1 MRSYRATAVDP
12 VPDEGTPAYD
22 MLVLVMK
29 WWAFALASTGVATGI
44 VAQNC
49 DAKTNKLY
57 IRTMSVFSGV
67 GGLAL
72 TYANLEF
79 AKKMNGD
86 NPTDMGPIYFN
97 VGLQIF
103 GLALGQ
109 QAAAAA
115 AHGHGHSHGHAHDG
129 KKDDHHGHGHDEDG
143 NCLHGHGA
151 PLPHPR
157 LLAAN
162 RQAQLS

>member
-1 MRSYRATAVDP
+1 MHRLTVMHRLTAARVLRSYRATAVDP

-49 DAKTNKLY
+49 DAKTNRLY

-72 TYANLEF
+72 TYAN
-79 AKKMNGD
+79 
-86 NPTDMGPIYFN
+86 P
-97 VGLQIF
+97 
-103 GLALGQ
+103 
-109 QAAAAA
+109 
-115 AHGHGHSHGHAHDG
+115 SS
-129 KKDDHHGHGHDEDG
+129 
-143 NCLHGHGA
+143 
-151 PLPHPR
+151 R
-157 LLAAN
+157 
-162 RQAQLS
+162 RR